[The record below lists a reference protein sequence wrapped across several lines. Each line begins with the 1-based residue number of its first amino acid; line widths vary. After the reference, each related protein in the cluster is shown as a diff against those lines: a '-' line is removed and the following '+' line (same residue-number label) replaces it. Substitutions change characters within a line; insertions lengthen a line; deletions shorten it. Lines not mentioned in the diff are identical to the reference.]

1 MSCAATETTVPS
13 INGERR
19 RSWMS
24 DWLPS
29 WRPTSEAQ
37 LEEAEKNILS
47 SLSSEYRDLYVPIGE
62 GAVIRCLVMEP
73 QEPSFPEKTPLVLI
87 HGFGCGIVQF
97 FKNLDHLHRDRRL
110 YALDLPGFARSTR
123 IPFPEEAEAV
133 EAAFVSALE
142 RWREGVGLERF
153 VLLGHSLGGFL
164 SLSYSMTHPYRV
176 RHLILDDP
184 WGLVD
189 PIAEEELQQKYSL
202 LFRSI
207 LKIASRFKPF
217 DWIRGTGPLGPHI
230 LRRSRRDLGRVFRE
244 DFLDYVYHS
253 NVQNPTGEEG
263 YFCMQHRFAWAKR
276 PMLHRIGTDLN
287 PDLPVSIIYGA
298 RSWVYSL
305 DKSVMELFS
314 GARPEGSYVGTYL
327 VDDATHHVHAHKPEE
342 FNETVREILE
352 IVDSSADMTYCRA
365 ST

>member
-1 MSCAATETTVPS
+1 
-13 INGERR
+13 
-19 RSWMS
+19 MS

-47 SLSSEYRDLYVPIGE
+47 CKHSPLLYILIIFILPLYLSLWSPALSSEYRDLYVPIGE

-73 QEPSFPEKTPLVLI
+73 QEPSLPEKIPLVLV

-164 SLSYSMTHPYRV
+164 SLSYSMTHPHRV

-189 PIAEEELQQKYSL
+189 PIPEEELQQKYSL
-202 LFRSI
+202 FFRSI
-207 LKIASRFKPF
+207 MKIASKFKPF
-217 DWIRGTGPLGPHI
+217 DWIRGTGPLGMHHYIIP
-230 LRRSRRDLGRVFRE
+230 G
-244 DFLDYVYHS
+244 DFQLFLSTLLTNMSVE
-253 NVQNPTGEEG
+253 TGFG
-263 YFCMQHRFAWAKR
+263 MSCVPA
-276 PMLHRIGTDLN
+276 G
-287 PDLPVSIIYGA
+287 
-298 RSWVYSL
+298 
-305 DKSVMELFS
+305 
-314 GARPEGSYVGTYL
+314 
-327 VDDATHHVHAHKPEE
+327 
-342 FNETVREILE
+342 
-352 IVDSSADMTYCRA
+352 DSH
-365 ST
+365 